1 MHATVFITLFGSL
14 KVSLLAVN
22 PRYPKALPDD
32 NRELEP
38 PDPMPNSEV
47 KRFIAD
53 GSVALRHVRVG
64 HRQAFNTGPVD
75 KTTGLF
81 FEQNLPFVNY
91 GRVDAQCVNSLAIKH
106 KNRWAVVEYAYSLF
120 GILDLQGYG

>member
-1 MHATVFITLFGSL
+1 
-14 KVSLLAVN
+14 
-22 PRYPKALPDD
+22 
-32 NRELEP
+32 
-38 PDPMPNSEV
+38 MPNSEV

-91 GRVDAQCVNSLAIKH
+91 GRVRAQCVNSLSIER
-106 KNRWAVVEYAYSLF
+106 KNKQAVVVYASSLF
-120 GILDLQGYG
+120 GIPDLQGYGRAPARCIYNVSRYALVDTRTRFVK